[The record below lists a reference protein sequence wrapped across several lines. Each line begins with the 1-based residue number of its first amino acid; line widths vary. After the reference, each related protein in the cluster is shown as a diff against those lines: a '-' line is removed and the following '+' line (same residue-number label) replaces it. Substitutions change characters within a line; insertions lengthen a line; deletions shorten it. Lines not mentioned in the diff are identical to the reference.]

1 MVLNYRRKD
10 NINIAKTN
18 MISYNKTIDN
28 KFKINIISFV
38 IKGMILLRI
47 IKEKTVYQL
56 TFMPALFPVN
66 CYLVE

>member
-28 KFKINIISFV
+28 KFKTNIISFV
-38 IKGMILLRI
+38 IKGMIL
-47 IKEKTVYQL
+47 
-56 TFMPALFPVN
+56 
-66 CYLVE
+66 